1 VRNDGI
7 AYKAL
12 GQLLPDRRT
21 GRYQEMPLEKRL
33 EWLYLG
39 NLLRKIFCDEID
51 KMQDD
56 LKAEQR

>member
-1 VRNDGI
+1 
-7 AYKAL
+7 
-12 GQLLPDRRT
+12 
-21 GRYQEMPLEKRL
+21 MPLEKRL
-33 EWLYLG
+33 EWLYMG